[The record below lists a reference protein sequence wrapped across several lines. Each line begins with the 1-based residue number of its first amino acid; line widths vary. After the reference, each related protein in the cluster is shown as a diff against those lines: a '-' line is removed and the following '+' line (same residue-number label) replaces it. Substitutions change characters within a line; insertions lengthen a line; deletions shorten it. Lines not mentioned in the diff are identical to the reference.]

1 MRDPVKRTISHYW
14 HDVRWHSEHRNI
26 LQAIRQKSEYTDVSH
41 YAMQLEPFFKIFGQD
56 KVFTLTF
63 EELTS
68 QPEKTVKKI
77 MSWLGVSDELCF
89 QKTILKKT

>member
-1 MRDPVKRTISHYW
+1 
-14 HDVRWHSEHRNI
+14 
-26 LQAIRQKSEYTDVSH
+26 
-41 YAMQLEPFFKIFGQD
+41 MQLEPFFKIFGQD